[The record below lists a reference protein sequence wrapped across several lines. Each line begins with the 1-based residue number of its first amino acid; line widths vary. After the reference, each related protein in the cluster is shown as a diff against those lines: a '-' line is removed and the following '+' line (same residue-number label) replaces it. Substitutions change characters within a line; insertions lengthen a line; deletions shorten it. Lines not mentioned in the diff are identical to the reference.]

1 MDDATEKPANALI
14 PQADSFGLAFGSQPL
29 RNAKHE
35 FYCRER
41 SLLRSKIEAYR
52 AAGFASVSHDG
63 ARGNAGKLERRADV
77 QARIAYL
84 QRDEEHKHREARRRL
99 EERLWQMHDADIAD
113 YIETVEVPKRTRKG
127 ELVLDAENKPV
138 LETKA
143 RLKPLHKLTPEQR
156 RCIEGVTINES
167 ACPFPSCTQPLGPTS
182 NCASCTISA
191 LPRRMS

>member
-1 MDDATEKPANALI
+1 
-14 PQADSFGLAFGSQPL
+14 LA
-29 RNAKHE
+29 
-35 FYCRER
+35 Y
-41 SLLRSKIEAYR
+41 
-52 AAGFASVSHDG
+52 

-127 ELVLDAENKPV
+127 ELVLDAENEPV

-167 ACPFPSCTQPLGPTS
+167 GLPFPKLHSAKWANEQLRKLHNIGPTPNDELRS
-182 NCASCTISA
+182 EENVLDKLAELANRLGVKIDLSID
-191 LPRRMS
+191 